1 MIAIFQDPIGA
12 QIVRERARE
21 IVDGLAPKAAGAN
34 WLQKLWDRIN
44 PFGHLGGW
52 VFEHGSL
59 VAYAL
64 YFLAAATVIGLL
76 VLLVRQIEWR
86 RASLPGLLAAGQVA
100 EVRERVA
107 NLLLRAREARSRGE
121 RLTALRLLFAA
132 FVIGLSRR
140 GDLEFREAW
149 TNHEL
154 AQRGAHTP
162 ELRATLTPLVLEL
175 DELVY
180 GGRAITD
187 AQLNRLEK
195 LVEGLEV

>member
-1 MIAIFQDPIGA
+1 MIALFQDPVA
-12 QIVRERARE
+12 AELVRERAKE
-21 IVDGLAPKAAGAN
+21 IVAGLSPRAASEN
-34 WLQKLWDRIN
+34 WLQKLLDRFS
-44 PFGHLGGW
+44 PFRHLGEW

-59 VAYAL
+59 VAYTL
-64 YFLAAATVIGLL
+64 YFLAAASLIGLL

-86 RASLPGLLAAGQVA
+86 RAHSPRLAAGGQA
-100 EVRERVA
+100 AAVRERVA
-107 NLLLRAREARSRGE
+107 SLLRRAREARRAGE
-121 RLTALRLLFAA
+121 RLAALRLFFAA

-149 TNHEL
+149 TNREL
-154 AQRGAHTP
+154 AQRGAHTQ

-180 GGRAITD
+180 GGRAISD
-187 AQLNRLEK
+187 AQLDRLEQ